1 MTTPPTGA
9 ARPITVYVDRE
20 LADIVPVF
28 LSNRR
33 KDLAALRT
41 ALADKDFETIRV
53 LSHRMKGD
61 GGGYGFDRITE
72 IGGAMELAAAR
83 HDHPAIDRHTAELED
98 FLARVD
104 VVYRP

>member
-1 MTTPPTGA
+1 MMTTPPTDS
-9 ARPITVYVDRE
+9 ARRMIVYVDRE
-20 LADIVPVF
+20 LEDIIPVF

-53 LSHRMKGD
+53 LGHRMKGD

-83 HDHPAIDRHTAELED
+83 RDYPALDRHVED
-98 FLARVD
+98 LDTFLTRVE
-104 VVYRP
+104 VVYR